1 MCTCWTPCKSKIDF
15 KPLQNAKVWKN
26 SLKGSWVVLS
36 SWMFVRTPQK
46 EGYFRGQ
53 LLTLSDIFWTVR
65 DDPCALK
72 SPPKKLEEAER
83 MTLSYSEEDK
93 ETKMGGIY
101 YLPRCL

>member
-1 MCTCWTPCKSKIDF
+1 MS
-15 KPLQNAKVWKN
+15 
-26 SLKGSWVVLS
+26 SVV
-36 SWMFVRTPQK
+36 FVNVLGTPQK

-65 DDPCALK
+65 DDPCASWNLHQK
-72 SPPKKLEEAER
+72 REEEAER